1 MLAHTATSLAVYCVR
16 TLQACLLQRLSAL
29 TFLSGCALFL
39 LRVWVALCREEG
51 ITIHCG
57 QEQVREFYEQL
68 KAERRGKNR
77 VSVVCLG
84 ARNHGWKKT
93 KLCITM

>member
-1 MLAHTATSLAVYCVR
+1 M
-16 TLQACLLQRLSAL
+16 
-29 TFLSGCALFL
+29 G
-39 LRVWVALCREEG
+39 LRREEG

-68 KAERRGKNR
+68 KAERRGKDR

-84 ARNHGWKKT
+84 ARNHGWKKP